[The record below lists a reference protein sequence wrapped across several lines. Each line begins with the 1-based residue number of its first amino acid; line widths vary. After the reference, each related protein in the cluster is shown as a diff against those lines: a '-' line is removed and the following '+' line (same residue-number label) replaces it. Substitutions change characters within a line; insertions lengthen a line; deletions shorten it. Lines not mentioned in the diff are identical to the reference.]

1 MRIRREIMNKKI
13 ELQKLDATS
22 QNILLTQFEGP
33 IWSWIWKAEFLH
45 LSMVDVRV
53 RCVKHKHKRCYFRH
67 SRQNVKMASE
77 TIRKSYFR

>member
-1 MRIRREIMNKKI
+1 MNKKI
-13 ELQKLDATS
+13 ELQNLVATS

-33 IWSWIWKAEFLH
+33 IWSRIWKAEFLH

-53 RCVKHKHKRCYFRH
+53 RCVKHKRCYFRH
-67 SRQNVKMASE
+67 SHQNVKMASE